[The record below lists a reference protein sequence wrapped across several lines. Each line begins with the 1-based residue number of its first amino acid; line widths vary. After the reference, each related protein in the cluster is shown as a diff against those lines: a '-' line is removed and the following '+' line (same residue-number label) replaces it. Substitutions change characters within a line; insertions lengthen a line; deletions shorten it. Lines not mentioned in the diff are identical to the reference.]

1 MQRNNFFL
9 KIGCPYSILDIF
21 FVHFRFSENTFG
33 NFFKEKYI
41 LFFFLLKE
49 NNKINNKKL
58 KTFIKCNYIT
68 KYIRMSQLTESEIN
82 QLCIIEEEIISLRVK
97 VKQFNNNINEIEK
110 TLELNKIKDTHID
123 IEYYNSIINK
133 NKILDFEKIDKE
145 RKSILKREQFQN
157 EILEL
162 IKSIKISI

>member
-1 MQRNNFFL
+1 
-9 KIGCPYSILDIF
+9 
-21 FVHFRFSENTFG
+21 
-33 NFFKEKYI
+33 
-41 LFFFLLKE
+41 
-49 NNKINNKKL
+49 
-58 KTFIKCNYIT
+58 
-68 KYIRMSQLTESEIN
+68 MSQLTESEIN